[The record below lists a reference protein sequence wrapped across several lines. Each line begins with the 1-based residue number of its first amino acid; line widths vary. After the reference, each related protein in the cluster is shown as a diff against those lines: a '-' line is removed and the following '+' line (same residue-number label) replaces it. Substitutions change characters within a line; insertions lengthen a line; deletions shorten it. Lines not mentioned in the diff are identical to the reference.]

1 MHYALTEFHET
12 HQIRTLCPD
21 PDTLKFGANAPRI
34 DGCRLCNTSTNN
46 LTIAIHTKK
55 FKNCGRSSGQSS
67 AAPGERVCSARSS
80 GTSSVSAMPSRSI
93 RSCTTFCAADP
104 HSFQPRWSEYQY
116 DGAKYKNEEPNPK
129 ISKREAKKFKMSV
142 PFFQNHDPNLI
153 TWAPIFETR
162 VRNLK
167 DSICHPQKEPC
178 HFMLFL
184 YMKS

>member
-1 MHYALTEFHET
+1 MLCGLFFAGFRTQRIAKIQVTEFHET

-21 PDTLKFGANAPRI
+21 PDTLKFGANGPRI

-55 FKNCGRSSGQSS
+55 IKNCGRSSGQSS

-80 GTSSVSAMPSRSI
+80 GTSSVSAMPNRSI

-116 DGAKYKNEEPNPK
+116 DGAKSKNEQPIQK

-142 PFFQNHDPNLI
+142 PFFQNHDPNFNNVG
-153 TWAPIFETR
+153 ANF
-162 VRNLK
+162 
-167 DSICHPQKEPC
+167 
-178 HFMLFL
+178 
-184 YMKS
+184 

>member
-1 MHYALTEFHET
+1 MLCGLFFAGFRTQRIAKIQVTEFHET

-21 PDTLKFGANAPRI
+21 PDTLKFGANGPRI

-55 FKNCGRSSGQSS
+55 IKNCGRSSGQSS

-104 HSFQPRWSEYQY
+104 HSFQPRWSEYQD
-116 DGAKYKNEEPNPK
+116 DGAKYKNEESIPK

-142 PFFQNHDPNLI
+142 PFFQNHDPNFNNVG
-153 TWAPIFETR
+153 ANF
-162 VRNLK
+162 
-167 DSICHPQKEPC
+167 
-178 HFMLFL
+178 
-184 YMKS
+184 